1 MAKRTTKKSAE
12 KATAKKRG
20 RGRPTLFKPAYIQQ
34 AYDYCAVFGASDKQL
49 AEYFKVDEATL
60 SRWKVAHPE
69 FCESLKAGKEEFDTK
84 NVEKALRDRALGY
97 EHDDVHISNYQGE
110 ITVTP
115 IKKKYPPDTT
125 ACIFWLKNRQPD
137 KWRDKQ
143 ELEHSGNLEI
153 NIVNYG
159 DNNAPI

>member
-1 MAKRTTKKSAE
+1 MAKRTTKKPAE
-12 KATAKKRG
+12 KATAKKSG

-49 AEYFKVDEATL
+49 AEYFKVTESTL
-60 SRWKVAHPE
+60 NLWKLQHPE
-69 FCESLKAGKEEFDTK
+69 FSESLKRGKDEFDTQ
-84 NVEKALRDRALGY
+84 NVEKSLLKRAMGY
-97 EHDDVHISNYQGE
+97 TLDGKH
-110 ITVTP
+110 
-115 IKKKYPPDTT
+115 YPADTT

-143 ELEHSGNLEI
+143 ELEHSGDLKI

>member
-1 MAKRTTKKSAE
+1 MLAE
-12 KATAKKRG
+12 K
-20 RGRPTLFKPAYIQQ
+20 
-34 AYDYCAVFGASDKQL
+34 
-49 AEYFKVDEATL
+49 FKVSESTLNLWKLKHKEFSEA
-60 SRWKVAHPE
+60 
-69 FCESLKAGKEEFDTK
+69 LKAGKEEFDTK

-97 EHDDVHISNYQGE
+97 SHPDVHISNYQGE
-110 ITVTP
+110 ITVTD
-115 IKKKYPPDTT
+115 IQKHYPPDTT

>member
-1 MAKRTTKKSAE
+1 MAKQKKTTKNKKSAP
-12 KATAKKRG
+12 KKSG

-60 SRWKVAHPE
+60 NRWKVAHPE

-84 NVEKALRDRALGY
+84 NVEKALLDRALGY
-97 EHDDVHISNYQGE
+97 SHPDVHISNYQGE
-110 ITVTP
+110 ITVTD
-115 IKKKYPPDTT
+115 IQKHYPPDTT

-143 ELEHSGNLEI
+143 EVEVDANLTV

-159 DNNAPI
+159 DSDE

>member
-1 MAKRTTKKSAE
+1 MAKQKKTTKNK
-12 KATAKKRG
+12 KATAKKSG
-20 RGRPTLFKPAYIQQ
+20 RGRPTLFKQAYIQQ

-60 SRWKVAHPE
+60 NRWKVAHPE

-97 EHDDVHISNYQGE
+97 SHPDVHISNYQGE
-110 ITVTP
+110 ITVTD
-115 IKKKYPPDTT
+115 IQKHYPPDTT
-125 ACIFWLKNRQPD
+125 ACIFWLKNRQPE

-143 ELEHSGNLEI
+143 EVEVDANLTV

-159 DNNAPI
+159 DSDE